1 MTAVAEADEGKGPTE
16 YIFGNN
22 IVEDEH
28 EDAANN
34 SCWKFPHD
42 ENAVDKVVAVILPD
56 DEEIVNEETAV
67 TLGTAV

>member
-1 MTAVAEADEGKGPTE
+1 MTAVAEAVKGKGPTE
-16 YIFGNN
+16 YIFGSNP
-22 IVEDEH
+22 VEDED

-42 ENAVDKVVAVILPD
+42 EDAVDKVVAVILLD

-67 TLGTAV
+67 TLGTAI

>member
-22 IVEDEH
+22 PVKDED
-28 EDAANN
+28 DDTANN

-42 ENAVDKVVAVILPD
+42 EDAVDKVVAVVLPD
-56 DEEIVNEETAV
+56 DEEIVNEETAA
-67 TLGTAV
+67 TLGTTV